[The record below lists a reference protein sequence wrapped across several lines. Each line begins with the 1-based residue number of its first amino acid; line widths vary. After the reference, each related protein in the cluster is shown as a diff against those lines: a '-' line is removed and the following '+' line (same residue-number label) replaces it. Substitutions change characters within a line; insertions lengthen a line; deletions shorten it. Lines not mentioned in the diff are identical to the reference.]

1 MKEVVFITLHV
12 NIIKAYK
19 LTYVFH
25 RVGRHRV
32 HVQGRTGADVTIRG
46 LTDPCYLPVQ
56 HLKGHLTGCY
66 SSLMNGCLFYFVT

>member
-56 HLKGHLTGCY
+56 HLKGHLPGCY
-66 SSLMNGCLFYFVT
+66 SPMNGCLFYFVT